1 MVALTECIAA
11 RSVFEYELIFLL
23 YYVLLYSTYVEILII
38 CYVFSFV
45 AMPIISWVKLSLA
58 ISLFINPS
66 SWNLSEFT
74 TIYLTTNQ
82 QKTKKDRILKLSR
95 FDANPEQDSAAKLW
109 NHWFRTFENFLATRQ
124 TGTAE
129 NPVIEY
135 RDESIRHSFIN
146 GLQSNYIRQ
155 RLSEVKEL
163 DLKTAIDRILKL
175 SRFDANPEQDSAAK
189 LWNHWFRTF
198 ENFLATRQTGTA
210 ENPVIEYRDESIR
223 HSFINGLQS
232 NYIRQRLFEVK
243 ELDLKT
249 AIERARA
256 MEISHNQAGSYV
268 EHGVTTHALAM
279 PPPEPSSV
287 EALLSDSVVVAA
299 IKQKCFLCSFDRHP
313 RSKCPARDAKYNSCS
328 KNPSKPE
335 SKPPSQKRWS
345 WPW

>member
-82 QKTKKDRILKLSR
+82 QKTKK
-95 FDANPEQDSAAKLW
+95 
-109 NHWFRTFENFLATRQ
+109 
-124 TGTAE
+124 
-129 NPVIEY
+129 
-135 RDESIRHSFIN
+135 
-146 GLQSNYIRQ
+146 
-155 RLSEVKEL
+155 
-163 DLKTAIDRILKL
+163 DRILKL